1 MNCSLVMKT
10 KTCSQ
15 MKGKY
20 LITDTNFLT
29 DKHRFRF
36 AIVYN
41 RELHTSTNLC
51 SSLDQK
57 NTILEEQKRVQS
69 QAHNPFIQK
78 NAVIYFC
85 VYKLKGFACLYAKHN
100 ILHK

>member
-1 MNCSLVMKT
+1 MNYSLVIKNKT
-10 KTCSQ
+10 YSQ

-20 LITDTNFLT
+20 LITDTHKFS
-29 DKHRFRF
+29 F
-36 AIVYN
+36 AIVCN
-41 RELHTSTNLC
+41 RELHTFINFH

-57 NTILEEQKRVQS
+57 NIIQEEKKRMQS

-85 VYKLKGFACLYAKHN
+85 VYKLKEFACLYAKHN
-100 ILHK
+100 TLYK